1 MSWNTNWCLLS
12 FQTKK
17 SPNWKGWETKSTVIP
32 TATHQPVPQP
42 LPAAQP
48 LHQPLSQRSTL
59 AVTRQNC
66 ADLSQNTALANTVKN
81 ASLPMDK
88 LSWDQ
93 LLDIPNT
100 RQICAKH
107 TIPLDFVLMDHG
119 VISFTIW
126 MKSPMV
132 SRWLLYTIIR
142 DFNILGLLHLI
153 QTMCTNPRS
162 NKQRLFIRSSRFI

>member
-59 AVTRQNC
+59 AVTRRNC

-107 TIPLDFVLMDHG
+107 TIPLDFVLMDQG

-132 SRWLLYTIIR
+132 SRFFFIAEYSASANCGKYRFGHSLEIELIIV
-142 DFNILGLLHLI
+142 
-153 QTMCTNPRS
+153 QQSKC
-162 NKQRLFIRSSRFI
+162 